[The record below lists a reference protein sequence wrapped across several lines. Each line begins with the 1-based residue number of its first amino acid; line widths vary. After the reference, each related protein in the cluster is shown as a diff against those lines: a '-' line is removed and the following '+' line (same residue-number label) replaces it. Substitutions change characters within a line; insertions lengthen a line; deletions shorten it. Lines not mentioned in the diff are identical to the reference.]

1 MTAKI
6 SSILLFVSLFVFI
19 SCTKKSQISPSSAE
33 AVLKSNAW
41 KVDRIVDIGSGLA
54 IPPSILPAEATALF
68 AVDIQFKENNK
79 TVAIDRVS
87 KQPIN
92 GGTWFLLDQ
101 NQTLDI
107 DVSQLKGKFPLK
119 ELSNS
124 KMILNYKIKAFG
136 GDYNVFLEL
145 VPSI

>member
-1 MTAKI
+1 MTAKTC
-6 SSILLFVSLFVFI
+6 SMLLLLSVFFFVSCKRDTQL
-19 SCTKKSQISPSSAE
+19 SPASAE
-33 AVLKSNAW
+33 ALLKSNAW
-41 KVDRIVDIGSGLA
+41 KVDRIVDIKTNLA
-54 IPPSILPAEATALF
+54 IPPSILPIEAAALF

-119 ELSNS
+119 ELSSS
-124 KMILNYKIKAFG
+124 KMILNYKINAFG
-136 GDYNVFLEL
+136 GNYDVFLEL
-145 VPSI
+145 VPSL